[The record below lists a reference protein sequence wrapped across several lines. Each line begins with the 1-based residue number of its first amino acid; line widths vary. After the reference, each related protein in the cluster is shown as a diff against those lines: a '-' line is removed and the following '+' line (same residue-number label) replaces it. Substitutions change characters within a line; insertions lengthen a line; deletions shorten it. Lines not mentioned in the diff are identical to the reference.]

1 MLRNLLVQF
10 LRDAKSQRLRLFL
23 TVFGLVWGTAAVTLL
38 LAFGEGLHQRVLVSQ
53 KGLGDAIVINWP
65 MRTTLPWQGMP
76 RGRAIRM
83 TPEDVERLRGEVPE
97 IALLSEEHSRR
108 GARIAWS
115 GRSLAVD
122 LAGTNAEFGEMR
134 NLIPRA
140 GGRFLNAADLG
151 ERRRV
156 IFLGDQLAEDL
167 FGAGAEPVGQ
177 LVRLD
182 GVPFLVVGVMQ
193 KKDQD
198 SSYSGRDKDRATIPA
213 TTFRSLY
220 GTEYVDLFIYQAADV
235 SLVAAARRKVLETA
249 ARRHR
254 FDPADEEAIQV
265 WDTTEGLKFL
275 GTFFVAFRL
284 FLGVVGALTL
294 VVGGIGVSNIM
305 HVAVEERTK
314 EIGIKMA
321 LGAKPRF
328 VLGQFL
334 LETLLLTVL
343 GGAAGFLLSWAIC
356 AGFPVLGLAEYVGT
370 PRISGQVA
378 ALTTLVLGAVG
389 LAAGFFPARTAA
401 RLSPV
406 EALRM

>member
-1 MLRNLLVQF
+1 MLRNLFVQF
-10 LRDAKSQRLRLFL
+10 LRDARSQRLRLFL

-38 LAFGEGLHQRVLVSQ
+38 LAFGEGLQQRVLVSQ

-83 TPEDVERLRGEVPE
+83 TSEDVERLRGEVPE
-97 IALLSEEHSRR
+97 IARLSEEHSRR
-108 GARIAWS
+108 GARISWN
-115 GRSLAVD
+115 GKSLAVD

-140 GGRFLNAADLG
+140 GGRFFNAADLG

-167 FGAGAEPVGQ
+167 FAGGAEPVGQ

-182 GVPFLVVGVMQ
+182 GVPFLVIGVMQ

-213 TTFRSLY
+213 PTFRALY
-220 GTEYVDLFIYQAADV
+220 GAEYVDLFIYQAADV
-235 SLVAAARRKVLETA
+235 SLVPTAKRKVLETA

-275 GTFFVAFRL
+275 GTFFAAFRL

-314 EIGIKMA
+314 EIGVKMA

-334 LETLLLTVL
+334 VETLFLTVL

-356 AGFPVLGLAEYVGT
+356 AGFPALGLVEYVGT

-378 ALTTLVLGAVG
+378 AVTTLVLGAVG
-389 LAAGFFPARTAA
+389 LTAGFFPARAAA